1 MKKISIFILCNILLI
16 VFMPTSTNAN
26 AHETTLDVVYDNSLP
41 KDYVNSSNIL
51 NNSNRTQR

>member
-1 MKKISIFILCNILLI
+1 
-16 VFMPTSTNAN
+16 MPTSTNAN

-51 NNSNRTQR
+51 ILFLFFGNLKIYSFC

>member
-1 MKKISIFILCNILLI
+1 
-16 VFMPTSTNAN
+16 MPTSTNAN

-51 NNSNRTQR
+51 INSNRTQR